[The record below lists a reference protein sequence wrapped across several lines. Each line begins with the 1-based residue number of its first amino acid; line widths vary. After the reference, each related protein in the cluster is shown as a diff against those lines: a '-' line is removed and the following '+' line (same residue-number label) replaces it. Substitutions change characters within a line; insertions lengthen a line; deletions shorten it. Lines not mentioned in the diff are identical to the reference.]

1 MEEIPAWLT
10 HLFSFFMGLVV
21 GSFLNVVII
30 RLPQKKSLSYPGS
43 HCPTCGK
50 PLRWYHNIPVLSFLA
65 LRGKCSQCHTRISI
79 RYPIVE
85 IMTGLLFW
93 ATELKWGFGYGLF
106 IHDWPFV
113 SLLVAIT
120 FIDLE
125 HRLIPDKLS
134 LPGIVLGLAT
144 AWIQPGYLS
153 AFEGAALGF
162 GIFYGLAWLYQ
173 RFAGRS
179 GLGGGDI
186 KLLALLGAFLGPS
199 GVFATILISS
209 ILGSVIGISWGIYEK
224 RKSRGAGSGASAD
237 LMAFAIPYGPF
248 LILGGLYYYL
258 LSDIFWLPTV

>member
-1 MEEIPAWLT
+1 MELIPGWLT
-10 HLFSFFMGLVV
+10 HLFSALMGLVV
-21 GSFLNVVII
+21 GSFLNVVIM

-43 HCPTCGK
+43 HCPKCGK
-50 PLRWYHNIPVLSFLA
+50 SLRWFHNIPVLSFLT
-65 LRGKCSQCHTRISI
+65 LRGRCSQCKTPISL

-85 IMTGLLFW
+85 VLTGLLFL
-93 ATELKWGFGYGLF
+93 ATEIKWGFVYTLF

-113 SLLVAIT
+113 ALLVAIT

-134 LPGIVLGLAT
+134 LSGLIIGLLT
-144 AWIQPGYLS
+144 AGVQPGYLQ
-153 AFEGAALGF
+153 AIEGAAFGF
-162 GIFYGLAWLYQ
+162 CFFYALAWIYQ

-186 KLLALLGAFLGPS
+186 KLLAMLGAFLGPS

-209 ILGSVIGISWGIYEK
+209 ILGSVIGISWGLIEK
-224 RKSRGAGSGASAD
+224 KRNPQS

-258 LSDIFWLPTV
+258 LSDIFWLPLS